1 MSESCIDGSMVAPKQ
16 LYPLTRRIAAWPAIA
31 AADRNASNR
40 RTRRPDRFAPEN
52 EVRTGLPAGGKRIRT
67 VGPSRENIV

>member
-31 AADRNASNR
+31 AAPTFAAGSAAYGDLDQCPRIDRR
-40 RTRRPDRFAPEN
+40 RLDRLM
-52 EVRTGLPAGGKRIRT
+52 GQG
-67 VGPSRENIV
+67 